1 MRSLP
6 LNQRI
11 VEARWPVVKS
21 VSDQAAGL
29 RRLLGQSGFQVITV
43 MSGQQGAGKTA
54 ATANLAVALA
64 RSGRDVLIIDQS
76 PHGRGAS
83 AALGLTPRLDVTDV
97 IEGRCTLDA
106 LILTGTDNVQ
116 VLPIGGGFNRLGR
129 LSERDQEWLAQSFNR
144 LQCGVDVVL
153 VDMEE
158 ATDPDALP
166 LGLAASEIMVVLP
179 PGNAAITQAYTL
191 VKRLAQNFGKRQFR
205 LLLNRMESPEQAQA
219 VAHNFAHTAEQYLN
233 VSVDYLGYIPLDERL
248 SRANR
253 LRTSVVDA
261 FPVAQSTSQFR
272 KLAEGLLHWPQPS
285 SLGNVGGFMQR
296 VIQGGRLVEACRR
309 G

>member
-1 MRSLP
+1 MADLKGDKF
-6 LNQRI
+6 N
-11 VEARWPVVKS
+11 
-21 VSDQAAGL
+21 SDQAAGL
-29 RRLLGQSGFQVITV
+29 RSLLGLGQQAGFQVITV

-64 RSGRDVLIIDQS
+64 RGGRDVLIIDQS
-76 PHGRGAS
+76 HKGQGAAS
-83 AALGLTPRLDVTDV
+83 ALGLTPRHDVMDV
-97 IEGRCTLDA
+97 LAGRCTLDA
-106 LILTGTDNVQ
+106 LILTGPDNVQ
-116 VLPIGGGFNRLGR
+116 VLPIGGGFSRLGR
-129 LSERDQEWLAQSFNR
+129 LSERDQEWLAQSFNQ

-179 PGNAAITQAYTL
+179 PGNTAITQAYTL
-191 VKRLAQNFGKRQFR
+191 VKRLSQNFGKRQFR
-205 LLLNRMESPEQAQA
+205 LLLNRIESPEQAQA
-219 VAHNFAHTAEQYLN
+219 VARNFAQTAERYLS

-248 SRANR
+248 NRANR
-253 LRTSVVDA
+253 LRTSVVEA

-272 KLAEGLLHWPQPS
+272 KLADGLLRWPQPP
-285 SLGNVGGFMQR
+285 SLGNLGGFMQR
-296 VIQGGRLVEACRR
+296 VIEGGRLMEAYRR

>member
-1 MRSLP
+1 MDKF
-6 LNQRI
+6 
-11 VEARWPVVKS
+11 VG
-21 VSDQAAGL
+21 DQAAGL
-29 RRLLGQSGFQVITV
+29 RRLLGQTGFQVITV

-64 RSGRDVLIIDQS
+64 RSGRDVLIIDQDQ
-76 PHGRGAS
+76 HGRGAC
-83 AALGLTPRLDVTDV
+83 ATLGLIPRFDVSDV
-97 IEGRCTLDA
+97 LEGRCTLEA
-106 LILTGTDNVQ
+106 LILNGPDNVQ

-179 PGNAAITQAYTL
+179 PGNAAITQGYTL
-191 VKRLAQNFGKRQFR
+191 VKRLVQNFGKRRFR
-205 LLLNRMESPEQAQA
+205 LLLNRMTSAEEAQA
-219 VAHNFAHTAEQYLN
+219 VAHNFAYTAERYLG
-233 VSVDYLGYIPLDERL
+233 VSIDYLGYIPLDERL
-248 SRANR
+248 TRAGDM
-253 LRTSVVDA
+253 RTSVVEA

-272 KLAEGLLHWPQPS
+272 KLADGLLRWPQPS
-285 SLGNVGGFMQR
+285 SLGSVGGFMQR
-296 VIQGGRLVEACRR
+296 VIQGGRLVEAYRR

>member
-1 MRSLP
+1 
-6 LNQRI
+6 
-11 VEARWPVVKS
+11 VKARWPLDKF

-64 RSGRDVLIIDQS
+64 RSGRDVLIIDQNQ
-76 PHGRGAS
+76 HGRGACD
-83 AALGLTPRLDVTDV
+83 ALGLKPRFDVADALQ
-97 IEGRCTLDA
+97 GRCTLDA
-106 LILTGTDNVQ
+106 LILNGPDNVQ
-116 VLPIGGGFNRLGR
+116 VLPIGGGFSRLGR

-153 VDMEE
+153 VDMED

-179 PGNAAITQAYTL
+179 PGSTAITQAYTL

-205 LLLNRMESPEQAQA
+205 LLLNRMESPDQAQA
-219 VAHNFAHTAEQYLN
+219 VAHNFAHTAERYLG

-248 SRANR
+248 TRAGH
-253 LRTSVVDA
+253 LHTSVVDA

-272 KLAEGLLHWPQPS
+272 KLADGLLRWPQPP
-285 SLGNVGGFMQR
+285 SLGSVGGFMQR

>member
-1 MRSLP
+1 
-6 LNQRI
+6 
-11 VEARWPVVKS
+11 
-21 VSDQAAGL
+21 
-29 RRLLGQSGFQVITV
+29 

-64 RSGRDVLIIDQS
+64 RSGRDVLIVDQDR
-76 PHGRGAS
+76 HGRGAC
-83 AALGLTPRLDVTDV
+83 AALGLTPRYEVADVLA
-97 IEGRCTLDA
+97 GRCTLDA
-106 LILTGTDNVQ
+106 LILTGPDNVQ
-116 VLPIGGGFNRLGR
+116 VLPLGGGFNRLGR

-179 PGNAAITQAYTL
+179 PGNTAITQAYTL
-191 VKRLAQNFGKRQFR
+191 VKRLAHNFGKRQFR
-205 LLLNRMESPEQAQA
+205 LLLNRIESPEQAQA
-219 VAHNFAHTAEQYLN
+219 VARNFSHTAEQYLR

-248 SRANR
+248 TRAGH
-253 LRTSVVDA
+253 LRTSVVEA

-272 KLAEGLLHWPQPS
+272 KLADGLLRWPQPA
-285 SLGNVGGFMQR
+285 SLGSVGGFMQR
-296 VIQGGRLVEACRR
+296 VIQGGRLMEAYRR
-309 G
+309 

>member
-1 MRSLP
+1 M
-6 LNQRI
+6 QCI
-11 VEARWPVVKS
+11 VKARWPLDKF

-29 RRLLGQSGFQVITV
+29 RRLLGQAGFQVITV

-64 RSGRDVLIIDQS
+64 RSGRDVLIVDQDR
-76 PHGRGAS
+76 HGRGAS
-83 AALGLTPRLDVTDV
+83 AMFGLTPRYDVADV
-97 IEGRCTLDA
+97 LAGRCALDA
-106 LILTGTDNVQ
+106 LLLAGPDNVQ
-116 VLPIGGGFNRLGR
+116 VLPIGGGFSRLGR
-129 LSERDQEWLAQSFNR
+129 LSERDQERLAQSFNR

-205 LLLNRMESPEQAQA
+205 LLLNRMETPEQAQA
-219 VAHNFAHTAEQYLN
+219 VGQNFAYTAERYLG
-233 VSVDYLGYIPLDERL
+233 VTVDYLGYIPLDEHL
-248 SRANR
+248 TRAGSM
-253 LRTSVVDA
+253 RTSVVDA

-272 KLAEGLLHWPQPS
+272 KLADGLLRWPQAS
-285 SLGNVGGFMQR
+285 SLGSVGGFMQR
-296 VIQGGRLVEACRR
+296 VIQGGRLMEAYRR

>member
-1 MRSLP
+1 
-6 LNQRI
+6 
-11 VEARWPVVKS
+11 VDKF

-29 RRLLGQSGFQVITV
+29 RRLLGQTGFQVITV

-64 RSGRDVLIIDQS
+64 RSGRDVLIIDQDR
-76 PHGRGAS
+76 HGRGAT
-83 AALGLTPRLDVTDV
+83 AALGLTPRFDVADV
-97 IEGRCTLDA
+97 LAGRCTLDA
-106 LILTGTDNVQ
+106 LILNGPDNVQ
-116 VLPIGGGFNRLGR
+116 VLPIGGGFSRLGR
-129 LSERDQEWLAQSFNR
+129 LSERDQEWLALSFTR

-179 PGNAAITQAYTL
+179 PGSAAITQAYTL
-191 VKRLAQNFGKRQFR
+191 VKRLVHNFGKRQFR
-205 LLLNRMESPEQAQA
+205 LLLNRMPSPDEAQA
-219 VAHNFAHTAEQYLN
+219 VADNFTYTAERYLG

-248 SRANR
+248 SRASH

-261 FPVAQSTSQFR
+261 FPVAQSTSHFR
-272 KLAEGLLHWPQPS
+272 KLADGLLRWPS
-285 SLGNVGGFMQR
+285 AASLDGVGGFMQR
-296 VIQGGRLVEACRR
+296 VIQGGRLVEAYRR

>member
-1 MRSLP
+1 MFASY
-6 LNQRI
+6 
-11 VEARWPVVKS
+11 
-21 VSDQAAGL
+21 QAAGR
-29 RRLLGQSGFQVITV
+29 RRLRGLRVFQVIPV
-43 MSGQQGAGKTA
+43 RSVHQGAGKTA

-64 RSGRDVLIIDQS
+64 RSGRDVLIIDQNQ
-76 PHGRGAS
+76 HGQGACD
-83 AALGLTPRLDVTDV
+83 ALGLKPRFDVADALQ
-97 IEGRCTLDA
+97 GRCTLDA
-106 LILTGTDNVQ
+106 LILNGPDNVQ
-116 VLPIGGGFNRLGR
+116 VLPIGGGFSRLGR

-153 VDMEE
+153 VDMED

-179 PGNAAITQAYTL
+179 PGSTAITQAYTL
-191 VKRLAQNFGKRQFR
+191 VKRLAQNFGKQQFR

-219 VAHNFAHTAEQYLN
+219 VARNFAHTAERYLG

-248 SRANR
+248 TRAGH
-253 LRTSVVDA
+253 LHTSVVDA

-272 KLAEGLLHWPQPS
+272 KLADGLLRWPQPP
-285 SLGNVGGFMQR
+285 SLGSVGGFMQR
-296 VIQGGRLVEACRR
+296 VIQGGRLVEAYRR

>member
-1 MRSLP
+1 MD
-6 LNQRI
+6 
-11 VEARWPVVKS
+11 KF

-29 RRLLGQSGFQVITV
+29 RRLLGQTGFQVITV
-43 MSGQQGAGKTA
+43 MSGQKGAGKTA

-64 RSGRDVLIIDQS
+64 RSGRDVLIVDQDR
-76 PHGRGAS
+76 HGHGAC
-83 AALGLTPRLDVTDV
+83 AALGLTPRFDVSDV
-97 IEGRCTLDA
+97 LERRCTLDA
-106 LILTGTDNVQ
+106 LILDGPDNVQ
-116 VLPIGGGFNRLGR
+116 VLPIGGCFNRLGQ
-129 LSERDQEWLAQSFNR
+129 LSERDQEWLARSFNR

-179 PGNAAITQAYTL
+179 PGNTAITQGYTL
-191 VKRLAQNFGKRQFR
+191 VKRLAHNFGKRQFR

-219 VAHNFAHTAEQYLN
+219 VARNFAQTAERYLG

-248 SRANR
+248 SRAGH

-272 KLAEGLLHWPQPS
+272 KLADGLLRWPQQAG
-285 SLGNVGGFMQR
+285 LGNVGGFMQR
-296 VIQGGRLVEACRR
+296 VIQGSRMMEACRR
-309 G
+309 

>member
-1 MRSLP
+1 MAKL
-6 LNQRI
+6 
-11 VEARWPVVKS
+11 

-29 RRLLGQSGFQVITV
+29 RQLLGQTGFQVITV
-43 MSGQQGAGKTA
+43 MSGQSGAGKTA

-64 RSGRDVLIIDQS
+64 RSGRDVLIVDQNQ
-76 PHGRGAS
+76 HGRGAC
-83 AALGLTPRLDVTDV
+83 AALGLKPRFDIADVL
-97 IEGRCTLDA
+97 EGRCALEA
-106 LILTGTDNVQ
+106 LILNGPDNVQ

-129 LSERDQEWLAQSFNR
+129 LSETDQEWLAQSFSR
-144 LQCGVDVVL
+144 LQSGVDTVL

-166 LGLAASEIMVVLP
+166 LGLAASEILVVLP
-179 PGNAAITQAYTL
+179 PGGAAITQSYTL
-191 VKRLAQNFGKRQFR
+191 VKRLALNFGKRQFR
-205 LLLNRMESPEQAQA
+205 LLLNRMGSPEQAKA
-219 VAHNFAHTAEQYLN
+219 LAHNFAHTAERYLG

-248 SRANR
+248 SRAGH

-272 KLAEGLLHWPQPS
+272 ALADGLLRWPQS
-285 SLGNVGGFMQR
+285 TSLGSVGGFMER
-296 VIQGGRLVEACRR
+296 VIQGNRLMDACRR

>member
-1 MRSLP
+1 MD
-6 LNQRI
+6 
-11 VEARWPVVKS
+11 KF

-29 RRLLGQSGFQVITV
+29 RRLLGQTGFQVITV

-64 RSGRDVLIIDQS
+64 RSGRDVLIIDQNQ
-76 PHGRGAS
+76 HGRGAS
-83 AALGLTPRLDVTDV
+83 AALGLTPRYEVTDV
-97 IEGRCTLDA
+97 LEGRCTLDA
-106 LILTGTDNVQ
+106 LILNGPDNVQ
-116 VLPIGGGFNRLGR
+116 VLPLGGGFNRLGR

-179 PGNAAITQAYTL
+179 PGSTAITQGYTL
-191 VKRLAQNFGKRQFR
+191 VKRLAHNFGKRQFR
-205 LLLNRMESPEQAQA
+205 LLLNRMPSPEEAQA
-219 VAHNFAHTAEQYLN
+219 VADNFSYTAERYLG
-233 VSVDYLGYIPLDERL
+233 VSVDYVGYIPLDERL
-248 SRANR
+248 TRASHMH
-253 LRTSVVDA
+253 TSVVDA
-261 FPVAQSTSQFR
+261 FPVAQSTSHFR
-272 KLAEGLLHWPQPS
+272 KLADGLLRWPQPPT
-285 SLGNVGGFMQR
+285 LGSVGGFMQR
-296 VIQGGRLVEACRR
+296 VIQGSTLVDACRR

>member
-1 MRSLP
+1 MD
-6 LNQRI
+6 
-11 VEARWPVVKS
+11 KFF
-21 VSDQAAGL
+21 SDQAAGL
-29 RRLLGQSGFQVITV
+29 RALLGQTGFQVITV

-64 RSGRDVLIIDQS
+64 RSGRDVLVIDQDR
-76 PHGRGAS
+76 HGRGAS
-83 AALGLTPRLDVTDV
+83 AMLGLTPRYDVADV
-97 IEGRCTLDA
+97 LAGRCTLES
-106 LILTGTDNVQ
+106 LILNGPDNVQ
-116 VLPIGGGFNRLGR
+116 VLPIGGGFSRLGR

-179 PGNAAITQAYTL
+179 PGNAAITQGYTL
-191 VKRLAQNFGKRQFR
+191 VKRLVQNFGKRRFR
-205 LLLNRMESPEQAQA
+205 LLLNRMPSADEAQA
-219 VAHNFAHTAEQYLN
+219 VAHNFAYTAERYLG

-248 SRANR
+248 TRAGDM
-253 LRTSVVDA
+253 RTSVVTA

-272 KLAEGLLHWPQPS
+272 KLAEGLMRWPQQA
-285 SLGNVGGFMQR
+285 SLDSVGGFMQR
-296 VIQGGRLVEACRR
+296 VIQGGRMMEACRR